1 MFRYWGYLVVLWASL
16 TVVGCGGNAGSE
28 RAAGEPYKIVATIGM
43 IGDVVRNI
51 AGEKA
56 QVVNIIGE
64 GVDPHLYNPTRSDVV
79 ALSQAEVIFCNGL
92 LLEGRMNDVLGQ
104 LQRRGRPVH
113 AVAEGLR
120 QRDGYLMQEDGEG
133 HDPHVWMDVRGWM
146 GVADIITDALVAYDP
161 DNEVYYRE
169 RAGQYIGQLKD
180 LDTYARQVIDSIP
193 PEHRVLVTAHD
204 AFQYLGRAYNIEVRG
219 IQGIS
224 TESEAGVRDIEQ
236 LIRFLIDR
244 QIPAVFIETSL
255 SDKNVR
261 ALIEGTRARGFDLKI
276 GGQLFSDAMGSAGTY
291 NGTYIGMIDHNV
303 STIATAL
310 GGSVPENGFRG
321 WKAAGQNSQP

>member
-1 MFRYWGYLVVLWASL
+1 MFKCWGYWFVLLASL
-16 TVVGCGGNAGSE
+16 TVAGCGGNSGSE
-28 RAAGEPYKIVATIGM
+28 RAADEPYRVVATIGM

-56 QVVNIIGE
+56 HVHNIIGE
-64 GVDPHLYNPTRSDVV
+64 GIDPHLYNPTRSDVV
-79 ALSQAEVIFCNGL
+79 ALSQADVIFCNGL

-113 AVAEGLR
+113 AVAEGLLHR
-120 QRDGYLMQEDGEG
+120 EGYLMQEDGEG
-133 HDPHVWMDVRGWM
+133 YDPHVWMDVRGWM
-146 GVADIITDALVAYDP
+146 GVTDIIADALVVFDP
-161 DNEVYYRE
+161 DNEDYYRE
-169 RAGQYIGQLKD
+169 RATHYSKQLER
-180 LDTYARQVIDSIP
+180 LDAYATEVIASIP

-204 AFQYLGRAYNIEVRG
+204 AFQYLGRAYHIEVRG

-236 LIRFLIDR
+236 LIRFLINR

-261 ALIEGTRARGFDLKI
+261 ALIEGAGAQGFDLSI

-291 NGTYIGMIDHNV
+291 HGTYIGMIDHNV

-310 GGSVPENGFRG
+310 GGSVPDNGFRG
-321 WKAAGQNSQP
+321 WSSVDKDTQP